1 LRITSIRKVW
11 TKIKNPNRADG
22 SEAGWRRH
30 RKAGAY
36 LPKPMNMTKQK
47 KTIITIVNN
56 EDLSFVI
63 PDPSGEVR
71 VLDSLSLDQ
80 FLNAGMESG
89 PVPEEVS
96 NRVNRLLIVPDYWFG
111 NVTYKFQ
118 SRKKSIIEAF
128 IERKL
133 LAEHPDLP
141 DIKCFFGYILHQ
153 IDQGEKGLYVYFLQ
167 EPKSFQLYDQLIKFD
182 LNPHCI
188 TTPAFVWGQKL
199 REIIP
204 DFHNGGKG
212 LVHMLSKECLLYF
225 FFRGFFLFSRSIIFP
240 DTQMESS
247 EKLNTLTYEINQSFH
262 LFSQKAKAGI
272 DQVYIASSVQSD
284 ARELSDMLGREV
296 KELEG
301 PEENQPKAPVIGGHL
316 GAAERFSLTDL
327 SPSRKFLS
335 VLHQLQRK
343 ELEWKP
349 VQAVGIAVGL
359 LLLLLFGAESFFL
372 WKLSQPSLFPTAR
385 AGITTETDPRHTI
398 QQYNEALDSLVL
410 ESERPSPQ
418 DTILKVVKSL
428 PDNFLIKEMSVEVE
442 GMPSVHIKGVVKAS
456 GPDKLRD
463 SISYLLANLKTHFH
477 GARSL
482 SLQNI
487 DVELAKINNTQQ
499 ENQNYLVKFG
509 FNLP

>member
-1 LRITSIRKVW
+1 VETPQEGRV
-11 TKIKNPNRADG
+11 
-22 SEAGWRRH
+22 
-30 RKAGAY
+30 Y
-36 LPKPMNMTKQK
+36 LPKPMNMIKQRN
-47 KTIITIVNN
+47 TIITIVNN

-71 VLDSLSLDQ
+71 ILDSLPLDQ
-80 FLNAGMESG
+80 FLNDDMESD
-89 PVPEEVS
+89 PVPEELS
-96 NRVNRLLIVPDYWFG
+96 NRVNSLLIVPDYWFG

-118 SRKKSIIEAF
+118 SRKKSIIEVF

-141 DIKCFFGYILHQ
+141 DIKYFFGYIPHQ
-153 IDQGEKGLYVYFLQ
+153 INQGEKGLYVYFLQ
-167 EPKSFQLYDQLIKFD
+167 EPRFFQLYDQFVKFD

-204 DFHNGGKG
+204 DFHNGGKC

-225 FFRGFFLFSRSIIFP
+225 FFRGFFLFSRSITFP

-247 EKLNTLTYEINQSFH
+247 EKLNTLTYEIDQSFH

-284 ARELSDMLGREV
+284 ARELSDTLGREV
-296 KELEG
+296 KELGG
-301 PEENQPKAPVIGGHL
+301 PGENQQKTPVIGGHL
-316 GAAERFSLTDL
+316 GAAEHFSLSDL

-343 ELEWKP
+343 ALEWKP
-349 VQAVGIAVGL
+349 VQTVGIAVGL
-359 LLLLLFGAESFFL
+359 ILLLFFAAESFFL
-372 WKLSQPSLFPTAR
+372 WKLSQPNIIPTAR
-385 AGITTETDPRHTI
+385 AGIIAEADPKHTI
-398 QQYNEALDSLVL
+398 QQYNEALDFLVL
-410 ESERPSPQ
+410 ESARPSPQ
-418 DTILKVVKSL
+418 DTILKVAKSL
-428 PDNFLIKEMSVEVE
+428 PGNFLIKEMTVEVE
-442 GMPSVHIKGVVKAS
+442 GTPAVHIKGVVKAS
-456 GPDKLRD
+456 GPDTLKN
-463 SISYLLANLKTHFH
+463 SISFLLANLKKHFQ

-487 DVELAKINNTQQ
+487 DVEFDKSSSVKQ
-499 ENQNYLVKFG
+499 EYQKYLVKFG

>member
-1 LRITSIRKVW
+1 MKL
-11 TKIKNPNRADG
+11 G
-22 SEAGWRRH
+22 GC
-30 RKAGAY
+30 
-36 LPKPMNMTKQK
+36 LPKPMNMTKQRN
-47 KTIITIVNN
+47 TIITIVNN
-56 EDLSFVI
+56 EDLSFVN

-71 VLDSLSLDQ
+71 ILDRLSLDQ
-80 FLNAGMESG
+80 FLSDDMESD
-89 PVPEEVS
+89 PVPEELS
-96 NRVNRLLIVPDYWFG
+96 NRVNSLLIVPDYWFG

-141 DIKCFFGYILHQ
+141 DIKYFFGYIPHQ
-153 IDQGEKGLYVYFLQ
+153 MDQGEKGLYAYFLQ
-167 EPKSFQLYDQLIKFD
+167 EPKSFQLYDQLVKFD

-204 DFHNGGKG
+204 DFHNGGKS

-247 EKLNTLTYEINQSFH
+247 EKLDTLTYEINQSFH

-284 ARELSDMLGREV
+284 ARELSDTLGREV

-301 PEENQPKAPVIGGHL
+301 PGENRQKAPVIGGHL
-316 GAAERFSLTDL
+316 GAVERFSLRDL

-349 VQAVGIAVGL
+349 VQTVGIAVGL

-372 WKLSQPSLFPTAR
+372 WKLSQPSLFPTAK
-385 AGITTETDPRHTI
+385 AAIMAETDPRHTI
-398 QQYNEALDSLVL
+398 QQYNEALDFLVV
-410 ESERPSPQ
+410 ESARPSPQ
-418 DTILKVVKSL
+418 GTILKVAKSL
-428 PDNFLIKEMSVEVE
+428 PTNFLIKEMTVEVE
-442 GMPSVHIKGVVKAS
+442 GTPAVHIKGVVKAA
-456 GPDKLRD
+456 GPDKLKD
-463 SISYLLANLKTHFH
+463 SISYVLDNLKKYFQ

-487 DVELAKINNTQQ
+487 DVELAKFNNMQQ
-499 ENQNYLVKFG
+499 EYQTYLVKFG
-509 FNLP
+509 FKLP

>member
-1 LRITSIRKVW
+1 
-11 TKIKNPNRADG
+11 
-22 SEAGWRRH
+22 
-30 RKAGAY
+30 
-36 LPKPMNMTKQK
+36 MNMIKQRNA
-47 KTIITIVNN
+47 IITIVNN
-56 EDLSFVI
+56 EHLSFVI

-71 VLDSLSLDQ
+71 ILNSLSLDH
-80 FLNAGMESG
+80 FLNDDMESD

-96 NRVNRLLIVPDYWFG
+96 NRVNSLLIVPDYWFG

-133 LAEHPDLP
+133 LAEYPDLP
-141 DIKCFFGYILHQ
+141 DIKYFSGYIPHQ

-167 EPKSFQLYDQLIKFD
+167 EPKSFQLYDQLVKFD

-272 DQVYIASSVQSD
+272 DQVYITSSVQSD

-301 PEENQPKAPVIGGHL
+301 PGKNQQKAPVIGGHL
-316 GAAERFSLTDL
+316 GAAERFNLSDL

-349 VQAVGIAVGL
+349 VQTVGIAVGL
-359 LLLLLFGAESFFL
+359 ILLLLFGAESFFL

-385 AGITTETDPRHTI
+385 AGITAETDPRHTI

-418 DTILKVVKSL
+418 DTILKVAKSL
-428 PDNFLIKEMSVEVE
+428 PDNFLIKEMTVDVEE
-442 GMPSVHIKGVVKAS
+442 TPAVHIKGVVKAS

-477 GARSL
+477 GAQSL

>member
-1 LRITSIRKVW
+1 LSLRV
-11 TKIKNPNRADG
+11 
-22 SEAGWRRH
+22 
-30 RKAGAY
+30 Y
-36 LPKPMNMTKQK
+36 LLKPMNMTKQK
-47 KTIITIVNN
+47 NTIITIVNN
-56 EDLSFVI
+56 EDLSFVN
-63 PDPSGEVR
+63 PAPSGEVR
-71 VLDSLSLDQ
+71 ILDTLSLDQ
-80 FLNAGMESG
+80 FLNDDMESD
-89 PVPEEVS
+89 PVLEELS
-96 NRVNRLLIVPDYWFG
+96 NRVNSLLIVPDYWFG
-111 NVTYKFQ
+111 NATYKFQ

-141 DIKCFFGYILHQ
+141 DIKYFFGYIPHQ
-153 IDQGEKGLYVYFLQ
+153 IDQGEKGLYAYFLQ
-167 EPKSFQLYDQLIKFD
+167 EPKSFQLYDQLVKFD
-182 LNPHCI
+182 LNPHSI

-247 EKLNTLTYEINQSFH
+247 EKLDTLTYEINQSFH

-272 DQVYIASSVQSD
+272 DQVYIASSAQSD
-284 ARELSDMLGREV
+284 VRELSDMLGREV

-301 PEENQPKAPVIGGHL
+301 PGENRQKAPVIGGHF
-316 GAAERFSLTDL
+316 GAAERFSLRDL

-335 VLHQLQRK
+335 VLHQLQKK

-349 VQAVGIAVGL
+349 VQTVGIAVGL

-372 WKLSQPSLFPTAR
+372 WKLPQPSLFPTAK
-385 AGITTETDPRHTI
+385 AGIMGETDPRHTI
-398 QQYNEALDSLVL
+398 QQYNEALDLLVL
-410 ESERPSPQ
+410 ESERPSAQ
-418 DTILKVVKSL
+418 DTILKVAKSL
-428 PDNFLIKEMSVEVE
+428 PDNFLIKEMTVEVE
-442 GMPSVHIKGVVKAS
+442 GAPAVHIKGIVKAS
-456 GPDKLRD
+456 GPDELKD
-463 SISYLLANLKTHFH
+463 SISYLIGSLKKYFQ
-477 GARSL
+477 GAHSL

-487 DVELAKINNTQQ
+487 DVELAKINNMQQ
-499 ENQNYLVKFG
+499 EYQKYLVKFG